1 MVWGCC
7 NEFIV
12 NRLLIFFV
20 AIYRTYLKGLEKM
33 INKLLKSL
41 PVICGTMAFSVLIG
55 IIFFGR
61 SFGSMLPQSLTGLFY
76 PGLVVSVIGLVF
88 SLASAIVILKYFIFF
103 TRTRVIDS
111 DGNTLSDNKTL
122 TFGSTRIHPIFI
134 AAGGILLSMATIGL
148 GFALMLDSVTM
159 YAVRLFTIAAL
170 LLIIA
175 GTIFLFSVMKHKI
188 RRRFAWIASGILGVI
203 ALGVMLA
210 AIPAL
215 SDLSVEDSELS
226 AITAT
231 VVQTSSYTGFLT
243 GPGKSVIRIKGTSGE
258 IISLRYSGSRGK
270 FRVGSKYTFY
280 YLPNTR
286 LIKKVNP
293 AGDIE
298 Y

>member
-12 NRLLIFFV
+12 NRLLNFFV

-148 GFALMLDSVTM
+148 GFALMLD
-159 YAVRLFTIAAL
+159 R
-170 LLIIA
+170 
-175 GTIFLFSVMKHKI
+175 GTIFLFSVIKHKI